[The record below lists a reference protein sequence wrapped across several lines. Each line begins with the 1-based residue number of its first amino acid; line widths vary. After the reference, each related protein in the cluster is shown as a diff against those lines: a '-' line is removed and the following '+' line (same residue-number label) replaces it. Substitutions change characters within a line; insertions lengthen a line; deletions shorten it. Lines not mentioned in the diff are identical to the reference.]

1 MKYYNINSGDI
12 ALYKLL
18 VEEVED
24 LRMQLKQKKFHLKQ
38 VSNYLTK
45 GGINLTTLEKEY

>member
-1 MKYYNINSGDI
+1 MKYYNIGSGDI

-24 LRMQLKQKKFHLKQ
+24 LRIKHKQKKFHLKQ
-38 VSNYLTK
+38 VSDYLTK
-45 GGINLTTLEKEY
+45 AGIDLENIDS

>member
-1 MKYYNINSGDI
+1 MKYYNIGSGDI

-24 LRMQLKQKKFHLKQ
+24 LRMKYKQKKFHLKQ
-38 VSNYLTK
+38 VSDYLK
-45 GGINLTTLEKEY
+45 KAGIDLENIESY